1 MLPVQRTIVPDV
13 IRAQKLVTLTR
24 EASVRQAAHLMAE
37 RGIGAIMVVEEL
49 QLVGIFTE
57 RDITARVVAAGLD
70 PDVIKLGQVMT
81 PDPDTLKPTATVRDA
96 LDLMKRHG
104 YRHLP
109 VVQGR
114 KLVGIVSIRDL
125 YNTVMDQLEADILLL
140 AEGLIHGQL
149 IVPTGYWAEPEAP
162 GILTKFS
169 IFLFTV
175 IADDLADLVDRSSS
189 GSIDPVSLTPPCQLK
204 GPFSQER
211 PFFMAESPRLDSAG
225 GGSVTMVKQ
234 VPS

>member
-13 IRAQKLVTLTR
+13 IRAQKLVTLTG
-24 EASVRQAAHLMAE
+24 EASVRQATLLMAE
-37 RGIGAIMVVEEL
+37 RGVGAVMVVEEL

-57 RDITARVVAAGLD
+57 RDVSTRVVAAGLD
-70 PDVIKLGQVMT
+70 PDATRLGQVMT

-96 LDLMKRHG
+96 LDLMKMHG

-140 AEGLIHGQL
+140 AEGLIHG
-149 IVPTGYWAEPEAP
+149 
-162 GILTKFS
+162 
-169 IFLFTV
+169 
-175 IADDLADLVDRSSS
+175 
-189 GSIDPVSLTPPCQLK
+189 
-204 GPFSQER
+204 
-211 PFFMAESPRLDSAG
+211 
-225 GGSVTMVKQ
+225 
-234 VPS
+234 

>member
-37 RGIGAIMVVEEL
+37 RGIGAVLVVEEH

-57 RDITARVVAAGLD
+57 RDVATRVVSAGLD
-70 PDVIKLGQVMT
+70 PDATKLGQVMT
-81 PDPDTLKPTATVRDA
+81 PDPDTLKTTATVRDA

-140 AEGLIHGQL
+140 AEGLIHG
-149 IVPTGYWAEPEAP
+149 
-162 GILTKFS
+162 
-169 IFLFTV
+169 
-175 IADDLADLVDRSSS
+175 
-189 GSIDPVSLTPPCQLK
+189 
-204 GPFSQER
+204 
-211 PFFMAESPRLDSAG
+211 
-225 GGSVTMVKQ
+225 
-234 VPS
+234 